1 MSPDISSTLRW
12 VSGIAA
18 VTTIFLFA
26 PTGDAYH
33 WIEVTNASAAIVLI
47 VGVLGLIAST
57 GRVVFGLIGALI
69 CLLGAGAQLVTLSSP
84 GQGLIGGNASTM
96 ALLLGVGL
104 GLAILC
110 LADRIP
116 VAEPDTASD

>member
-12 VSGIAA
+12 VSGIAI

-26 PTGDAYH
+26 PVGDAYH
-33 WIEVTNASAAIVLI
+33 WIEVTNTSGAIVVI
-47 VGVLGLIAST
+47 AGVLGLIAST

-69 CLLGAGAQLVTLSSP
+69 CLVGAGAQLVTLSSP

-96 ALLLGVGL
+96 ALLVGVGL
-104 GLAILC
+104 GMAILS

-116 VAEPDTASD
+116 VAASNNAVN